1 MGQLVNGH
9 GVPVLVDVAVDLGP
23 VVLEIVG
30 RFQLHSL
37 LTLGHRVGEAGDH
50 RPFALAL
57 VQKLHQAPQLLPH
70 PLQKKQVARLPKGV
84 GLHLFEQGQLV
95 LHLGNGGLALQQGGG
110 VPELPLGMAQ
120 RGHLFQLGQHQ
131 PIHEVVKPLG
141 QLVGVRVVHQRRNLP
156 LQLSL
161 GLIAQA
167 GEHVPIAVL
176 VHILTV

>member
-1 MGQLVNGH
+1 M
-9 GVPVLVDVAVDLGP
+9 LVDVAVDLGP

-30 RFQLHSL
+30 RLQLHPL
-37 LTLGHRVGEAGDH
+37 LTLSHRVGEAGDH

-70 PLQKKQVARLPKGV
+70 PLQQEQVSRLPKGV
-84 GLHLFEQGQLV
+84 CLHLFQKGQLV
-95 LHLGNGGLALQQGGG
+95 LHLGDGGLALQQGGG
-110 VPELPLGMAQ
+110 VPKLTLGMAQ
-120 RGHLFQLGQHQ
+120 GGQLFQVGQHQ

-161 GLIAQA
+161 CLIAQA
-167 GEHVPIAVL
+167 GEHVPVSVL
-176 VHILTV
+176 VHILAVQLHRD